1 MSKNNELLSLLTRRI
16 KGTADLIKDKDAD
29 ALLVFNRANYRYL
42 TNFTGEEAQLII
54 TKNGD
59 RVLLS
64 DSRFAPQIEA
74 QAVGELKVVM
84 KHGHEA
90 AEIAA
95 EVKKLG
101 VKKLLVEAEFVS
113 AYEYDAIKSQLPDVD
128 LVMAAEIVERV
139 RNVKDDLELATLKK
153 AVEISERAFEEVL
166 PMLKPGA
173 KERDVGAKLDYLFKL
188 YGGDGPGYDSIIASG
203 PRSSWAHG
211 VASDRLMQEH
221 ELVVIITATPP
232 TLPEPTLWAAWKM
245 NWKRSTRLFWKHKS
259 GGLPP
264 LLPGQLARTLTRQ
277 PGATSMTPA
286 TGNTSA
292 MGLATGS
299 AWKSMKCVS
308 RNFCSARRPWKTG
321 LCTRLNQASTCRKAG
336 SGSKMIFWLMATLR
350 KFCPL
355 CQRTNSFTCK
365 IIFMVKFSVY
375 WYNLRCRN
383 GGFTR

>member
-1 MSKNNELLSLLTRRI
+1 MFRGIPRKIVEAIAILLMLLMLGTLFVGGIELV
-16 KGTADLIKDKDAD
+16 KGTW
-29 ALLVFNRANYRYL
+29 
-42 TNFTGEEAQLII
+42 
-54 TKNGD
+54 
-59 RVLLS
+59 
-64 DSRFAPQIEA
+64 
-74 QAVGELKVVM
+74 
-84 KHGHEA
+84 
-90 AEIAA
+90 
-95 EVKKLG
+95 
-101 VKKLLVEAEFVS
+101 
-113 AYEYDAIKSQLPDVD
+113 
-128 LVMAAEIVERV
+128 
-139 RNVKDDLELATLKK
+139 
-153 AVEISERAFEEVL
+153 
-166 PMLKPGA
+166 PMLTSALRIPKGA
-173 KERDVGAKLDYLFKL
+173 VYL
-188 YGGDGPGYDSIIASG
+188 
-203 PRSSWAHG
+203 
-211 VASDRLMQEH
+211 
-221 ELVVIITATPP
+221 
-232 TLPEPTLWAAWKM
+232 
-245 NWKRSTRLFWKHKS
+245 
-259 GGLPP
+259 LPP

-277 PGATSMTPA
+277 PGATSMTSA

>member
-203 PRSSWAHG
+203 PRFSWAPG

-221 ELVVIITATPP
+221 ELVVIDAAASYNGYTADITRTYA
-232 TLPEPTLWAAWKM
+232 LGSVEDELEKIYKIVLEAQKRGIAA
-245 NWKRSTRLFWKHKS
+245 
-259 GGLPP
+259 
-264 LLPGQLARTLTRQ
+264 AVA
-277 PGATSMTPA
+277 GATGKDVDQA
-286 TGNTSA
+286 
-292 MGLATGS
+292 
-299 AWKSMKCVS
+299 
-308 RNFCSARRPWKTG
+308 ARG
-321 LCTRLNQASTCRKAG
+321 Y
-336 SGSKMIFWLMATLR
+336 I
-350 KFCPL
+350 
-355 CQRTNSFTCK
+355 
-365 IIFMVKFSVY
+365 
-375 WYNLRCRN
+375 
-383 GGFTR
+383 

>member
-16 KGTADLIKDKDAD
+16 KETADLIKDKDAD
-29 ALLVFNRANYRYL
+29 ALLAFNRANYRYL

-101 VKKLLVEAEFVS
+101 VEKLLVEAEFVS

-188 YGGDGPGYDSIIASG
+188 YGGDGRAMTQLS
-203 PRSSWAHG
+203 
-211 VASDRLMQEH
+211 L
-221 ELVVIITATPP
+221 LVPV
-232 TLPEPTLWAAWKM
+232 
-245 NWKRSTRLFWKHKS
+245 
-259 GGLPP
+259 
-264 LLPGQLARTLTRQ
+264 LPGPT
-277 PGATSMTPA
+277 GWPA
-286 TGNTSA
+286 TA
-292 MGLATGS
+292 
-299 AWKSMKCVS
+299 
-308 RNFCSARRPWKTG
+308 
-321 LCTRLNQASTCRKAG
+321 
-336 SGSKMIFWLMATLR
+336 
-350 KFCPL
+350 
-355 CQRTNSFTCK
+355 
-365 IIFMVKFSVY
+365 
-375 WYNLRCRN
+375 
-383 GGFTR
+383 

>member
-139 RNVKDDLELATLKK
+139 RNVKDDLELATQKEPLKK
-153 AVEISERAFEEVL
+153 FCQCLSQVPRKETWAPSSTTSSSSTAATARAMTQLSLLVPVL
-166 PMLKPGA
+166 P
-173 KERDVGAKLDYLFKL
+173 
-188 YGGDGPGYDSIIASG
+188 GPTG
-203 PRSSWAHG
+203 W
-211 VASDRLMQEH
+211 
-221 ELVVIITATPP
+221 
-232 TLPEPTLWAAWKM
+232 
-245 NWKRSTRLFWKHKS
+245 
-259 GGLPP
+259 
-264 LLPGQLARTLTRQ
+264 
-277 PGATSMTPA
+277 PA
-286 TGNTSA
+286 TA
-292 MGLATGS
+292 
-299 AWKSMKCVS
+299 
-308 RNFCSARRPWKTG
+308 
-321 LCTRLNQASTCRKAG
+321 
-336 SGSKMIFWLMATLR
+336 
-350 KFCPL
+350 
-355 CQRTNSFTCK
+355 
-365 IIFMVKFSVY
+365 
-375 WYNLRCRN
+375 
-383 GGFTR
+383 